1 MSTLLYK
8 IDIFQKEWFADS
20 TYCWKGYPYHYLSS
34 GIFWYYQIEMSFYWS
49 LLFSQFFDIKRK
61 GAKCAKY
68 AGFQKIC
75 DAGFAI
81 MGIVWFV
88 TRLVIYPLK
97 VLKTS
102 WFECK
107 SIVGI
112 YPSLYVFNAMLLVL
126 LILHVYW
133 FKLIVIVAYR
143 AICKSDEVSQY
154 PTNNNPQY
162 TLTSRYDVV
171 GQLGEIESNKPSYL
185 FQHLN

>member
-1 MSTLLYK
+1 MVCRFYL
-8 IDIFQKEWFADS
+8 FN
-20 TYCWKGYPYHYLSS
+20 WKGYPYHDFWEMFFHHLAT
-34 GIFWYYQIEMSFYWS
+34 IFLLTFSWS
-49 LLFSQFFDIKRK
+49 LNFTRVGTLVLVIHDAVDFWLE